1 VQSQWAVDNGGLLGY
16 DLALGGGIIGLPL
29 AEVLLLSV
37 DLMEALSARERLV
50 TEYFLQPRFREWFK
64 PHDLQDAV
72 FAYLQRGAKR
82 LRPAVLLWACGA
94 VGGDEQSALP
104 AAAGVEMFHTWTL
117 VHDDLIDNDD
127 LRRGGPTVHKL
138 AENYAVANLGYGENR
153 AREYG
158 RDIAILTGDSQHG
171 WTTSLFCECARERG
185 VDARV
190 MIDIIYHLESY
201 VVNTLIEGE
210 TLDVQYSRT
219 PIEQLTKDDIV
230 FMLWM
235 KTGVLYEFAA
245 RAGAM
250 IGMNNSDE
258 KHPYVLALTRFASQC
273 GTAFQLQDDILGLMG
288 KEAQLGKPIGS
299 DVREGKKT
307 TIVFF
312 ALQSGTPEQRK
323 FLMSVL
329 GNRNASDE
337 EVQKATDLMVS
348 LGAVQKTADLALE
361 HIHRALPE
369 LDVLPETPYK
379 ALLGSWA
386 KFMIEREF

>member
-1 VQSQWAVDNGGLLGY
+1 M
-16 DLALGGGIIGLPL
+16 
-29 AEVLLLSV
+29 LSV

-50 TEYFLQPRFREWFK
+50 TSYFLQPRFREWFK
-64 PHDLQDAV
+64 PQDLQDAV
-72 FAYLQRGAKR
+72 FAYLERSAKR
-82 LRPAVLLWACGA
+82 LRPAVLMWSCGA

-104 AAAGVEMFHTWTL
+104 AAAGVELFHTWTL

-138 AENYAVANLGYGENR
+138 AEKYASENLGYSERR

-158 RDIAILTGDSQHG
+158 RDISVLTGDSQHG
-171 WTTSLFCECARERG
+171 WTISLFCECAKDRG
-185 VDARV
+185 VDPKV

-210 TLDVQYSRT
+210 TLDVKYSRT

-245 RAGAM
+245 RSGAM
-250 IGMNNSDE
+250 IGLNSSDE
-258 KHPYVLALTRFASQC
+258 NHPYVSALTRFASQC

-307 TIVFF
+307 TVVFF
-312 ALQSGTPEQRK
+312 ALQSATPEERK
-323 FLMSVL
+323 FLLSVL
-329 GNRNASDE
+329 GNREASDFD
-337 EVQKATDLMVS
+337 VAKATDLMVS

-361 HIHRALPE
+361 HIQRALPE
-369 LDVLPETPYK
+369 LDVLPETSYK
-379 ALLGSWA
+379 TLLKSWA
-386 KFMIEREF
+386 RFMIEREF

>member
-1 VQSQWAVDNGGLLGY
+1 
-16 DLALGGGIIGLPL
+16 
-29 AEVLLLSV
+29 
-37 DLMEALSARERLV
+37 MEALRERERLV
-50 TEYFLQPRFREWFK
+50 TGYFAQPRFREWFK
-64 PHDLQDAV
+64 PHDLRDAV
-72 FAYLQRGAKR
+72 FAYLERGAKR
-82 LRPAVLLWACGA
+82 LRPAVLLWSCGA
-94 VGGDEQSALP
+94 VGGDEDSALP

-138 AENYAVANLGYGENR
+138 AEQFAAASLGYGPER
-153 AREYG
+153 SREYG
-158 RDIAILTGDSQHG
+158 RDIAVLTGDSQHG
-171 WTTSLFCECARERG
+171 WTISLFCECATERG
-185 VDARV
+185 VDPKV
-190 MIDIIYHLESY
+190 IIDIIYHLESY

-250 IGMNNSDE
+250 IGLGNSDAD
-258 KHPYVLALTRFASQC
+258 HPYVSALSRFASRC

-288 KEAQLGKPIGS
+288 DKAQLGKPIGS

-312 ALQSGTPEQRK
+312 ALQSATPDQRR

-329 GNRNASDE
+329 GNREASGAQ
-337 EVQKATDLMVS
+337 VASATDLMVS
-348 LGAVQKTADLALE
+348 LGAVQQTADLALE
-361 HIHRALPE
+361 HIHAALPE
-369 LDVLPETPYK
+369 LDVLPDTPYK
-379 ALLGSWA
+379 SLLASWA
-386 KFMIEREF
+386 HFMIDREF

>member
-1 VQSQWAVDNGGLLGY
+1 MS
-16 DLALGGGIIGLPL
+16 
-29 AEVLLLSV
+29 
-37 DLMEALSARERLV
+37 DLMQALSARERLV
-50 TEYFLQPRFREWFK
+50 TDYFLQTRFREWFK
-64 PHDLQDAV
+64 PADLQEAV
-72 FAYLQRGAKR
+72 FSYLERSAKR

-94 VGGDEQSALP
+94 VGGNEESALP

-138 AENYAVANLGYGENR
+138 ASDYAAAHLGYGEQR
-153 AREYG
+153 SREYG
-158 RDIAILTGDSQHG
+158 RDIAVLTGDSQHG
-171 WTTSLFCECARERG
+171 WTISLFCECAKDRG

-230 FMLWM
+230 YMLWM

-245 RAGAM
+245 RTGAM
-250 IGMNNSDE
+250 IGLNSSKAD
-258 KHPYVLALTRFASQC
+258 HPYVLALSKFASQC

-312 ALQSGTPEQRK
+312 ALQAATPEQRK
-323 FLMSVL
+323 FLLSIL

-337 EVQKATDLMVS
+337 DVNKATDLMVS
-348 LGAVQKTADLALE
+348 LGGVQKTADLALE

-369 LDVLPETPYK
+369 LDGLPASDYK
-379 ALLGSWA
+379 ALLESWA
-386 KFMIEREF
+386 HFMIAREF

>member
-1 VQSQWAVDNGGLLGY
+1 
-16 DLALGGGIIGLPL
+16 
-29 AEVLLLSV
+29 LSV
-37 DLMEALSARERLV
+37 DLMEALRERERLV
-50 TEYFLQPRFREWFK
+50 TDYILQPRFREWFK
-64 PHDLQDAV
+64 PGDLRDAV
-72 FAYLQRGAKR
+72 FAYLERGAKR
-82 LRPAVLLWACGA
+82 LRPAVLLWSCGA

-138 AENYAVANLGYGENR
+138 AENYASASLGYDEKR
-153 AREYG
+153 AHEYG
-158 RDIAILTGDSQHG
+158 RDIAVLTGDSQHG
-171 WTTSLFCECARERG
+171 WTISLFCECARERG
-185 VDARV
+185 VDPRV
-190 MIDIIYHLESY
+190 VIDIIYHLESY

-219 PIEQLTKDDIV
+219 PIEQLTRDDIV

-250 IGMNNSDE
+250 IGLNSSDAD
-258 KHPYVLALTRFASQC
+258 HPHVAALSRFASRC

-288 KEAQLGKPIGS
+288 KQAQLGKPIGS

-312 ALQSGTPEQRK
+312 ALQSAAPEQRE
-323 FLMSVL
+323 FLLSIL
-329 GNRNASDE
+329 GNRRASDAD
-337 EVQKATDLMVS
+337 VAKATELMVS
-348 LGAVQKTADLALE
+348 LGAVGKTADLALE
-361 HIHRALPE
+361 HIQRALPE
-369 LDVLPETPYK
+369 LDALPETPYK
-379 ALLGSWA
+379 ALLDSWA
-386 KFMIEREF
+386 RFMIEREF

>member
-1 VQSQWAVDNGGLLGY
+1 M
-16 DLALGGGIIGLPL
+16 
-29 AEVLLLSV
+29 SV
-37 DLMEALSARERLV
+37 DLIEALREREQLV
-50 TEYFLQPRFREWFK
+50 TDYILQPRFREWFK
-64 PHDLQDAV
+64 PPDLRDAV
-72 FAYLQRGAKR
+72 FAYLERGAKR
-82 LRPAVLLWACGA
+82 LRPAVLLWSCGA
-94 VGGDEQSALP
+94 VGGAENSALP

-138 AENYAVANLGYGENR
+138 AENYAIANLGYGEQR

-158 RDIAILTGDSQHG
+158 RDIAVLTGDSQHG
-171 WTTSLFCECARERG
+171 WTISLFCECARECG
-185 VDARV
+185 VDPKV
-190 MIDIIYHLESY
+190 VIDIIYHLESY

-250 IGMNNSDE
+250 IGLNSSDE
-258 KHPYVLALTRFASQC
+258 NHPYVTALSRFASQC

-288 KEAQLGKPIGS
+288 KEAQLGKPVGS

-312 ALQSGTPEQRK
+312 ALQSATPDQRK
-323 FLMSVL
+323 FLLSVL
-329 GNRNASDE
+329 GNRDASDVD
-337 EVQKATDLMVS
+337 VQEATNLMVS
-348 LGAVQKTADLALE
+348 LGAVKKTADLALE

-369 LDVLPETPYK
+369 LDALPETPYK
-379 ALLGSWA
+379 SLLTSWA
-386 KFMIEREF
+386 RFMVEREF